1 MPFFHQ
7 IWDKKTK
14 QKRDGS
20 VKKGMHKHIIH
31 HFSFHLFEAG
41 LETVCFSTSY
51 HDLHFCNPFS
61 SYLAALVYAILS
73 AGLEI
78 FYGNNHPKK
87 NNKNFRAYRTF
98 KPNVPEL

>member
-1 MPFFHQ
+1 LVLKKQ
-7 IWDKKTK
+7 NKTK